1 MSPRGRSRALAGR
14 VAAITGG
21 ARGIGAATAAAFAR
35 EGMAVAIGDVDEA
48 LARRTADELA
58 GRGARVRAYALDVT
72 DPASVEAFVAGAEA
86 DLGPLDVFDANAGI
100 MPLGAFLDETPE
112 STARQLAVNVEGV
125 VNGVRAVLPRF
136 ADRRAGHLVTVAS
149 MAGRSGFPGAAT
161 YCGTKHFVV
170 GFSEAIRAEL
180 RWAGIPVDVSCVM
193 PAVVQTELAAGL
205 RPTRGVTPATAE
217 DVAAAIVAAL
227 RRPRFDVPVPAVAGP
242 IAGISGAL
250 PRRGQDLIGRLI
262 GADET
267 LIGADPA
274 ARAAYERRAAG
285 GA

>member
-1 MSPRGRSRALAGR
+1 MSPRGRARALAGR

-21 ARGIGAATAAAFAR
+21 ARGIGAATAAAFVR

-48 LARRTADELA
+48 LARRTADELVA
-58 GRGARVRAYALDVT
+58 RGGRVRAYALDVT

-136 ADRRAGHLVTVAS
+136 AERRAGHLVTVAS

-180 RWAGIPVDVSCVM
+180 RWAGLPVDVSCVM

-205 RPTRGVTPATAE
+205 RPTRGVKPATAE
-217 DVAAAIVAAL
+217 DVAEAIVAAL
-227 RRPRFDVPVPAVAGP
+227 RRPRFDVPVPAIAGP
-242 IAGISGAL
+242 VASIAGAL
-250 PRRGQDLIGRLI
+250 PRRGQDAVGRLL

>member
-1 MSPRGRSRALAGR
+1 
-14 VAAITGG
+14 
-21 ARGIGAATAAAFAR
+21 ARGIGAATAAALAR
-35 EGMAVAIGDVDEA
+35 EGMAVAIGDLDEA
-48 LARRTADELA
+48 LARRTAEGLA
-58 GRGARVRAYALDVT
+58 AGGARVRAYPLDVT
-72 DPASVEAFVAGAEA
+72 DPASVAAFVDAAEG

-100 MPLGAFLDETPE
+100 MPLGPFAAEAPE

-125 VNGVRAVLPRF
+125 LHGVRTVLPRF
-136 ADRRAGHLVTVAS
+136 VARRRGHLVLVAS

-170 GFSEAIRAEL
+170 GFAEALRAEL
-180 RWAGIPVDVSCVM
+180 RRDGVPVEVSCVM
-193 PAVVQTELAAGL
+193 PAVVRTELAAGL
-205 RPTRGVTPATAE
+205 RPTRGVRPAAPD
-217 DVAAAIVAAL
+217 DVAAAIVDAL

-242 IAGISGAL
+242 IAGLSGAL
-250 PRRGQDLIGRLI
+250 PRRGQDLVGRLL

-267 LIGADPA
+267 LIGADPE